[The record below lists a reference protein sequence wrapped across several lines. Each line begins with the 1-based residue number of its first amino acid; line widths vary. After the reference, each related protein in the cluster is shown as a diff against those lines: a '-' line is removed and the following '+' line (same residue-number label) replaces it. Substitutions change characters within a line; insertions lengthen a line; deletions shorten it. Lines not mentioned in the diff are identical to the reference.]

1 MKMNEL
7 ENANFINET
16 MKRRLTYKGKRV
28 YIKSLDT
35 KKALV
40 SYTKEGNYKQFK
52 VNIKDLV
59 DFK

>member
-1 MKMNEL
+1 MTDLTTTK
-7 ENANFINET
+7 FINET

-52 VNIKDLV
+52 VNIKDLAE
-59 DFK
+59 FK

>member
-1 MKMNEL
+1 MTDLTTTK
-7 ENANFINET
+7 FINDT

-52 VNIKDLV
+52 VNIKDLAE
-59 DFK
+59 FK

>member
-1 MKMNEL
+1 MRMIDPMTTK
-7 ENANFINET
+7 FINET
-16 MKRRLTYKGKRV
+16 MKRRLTYNGKRV

>member
-1 MKMNEL
+1 MDIEMT
-7 ENANFINET
+7 NFINQM

-35 KKALV
+35 KKAIV
-40 SYTKEGNYKQFK
+40 SYTKEGAYKQFK
-52 VNIKDLV
+52 VDIKDLV